1 MSSLAQLRQE
11 HAELLAIVQQ
21 LAGLISGDTP
31 PPSVEL
37 FQVRRKL
44 SGVLIAHLKAED
56 WVLYPPLLE
65 CNDPEIAA
73 TARHFVDEMGGLA
86 QAYSVFND
94 RWDALSIESDW
105 DGYRKAASVII
116 EALTNRII
124 RENRDLYPLLD
135 RVQRAA

>member
-11 HAELLAIVQQ
+11 HAELVRIV
-21 LAGLISGDTP
+21 GDLQAMIDRDAP

-37 FQVRRKL
+37 FNIRRKL
-44 SGVLIAHLKAED
+44 SSVLIAHLKAED
-56 WVLYPPLLE
+56 WVLYPPLLT

-73 TARHFVDEMGGLA
+73 TAKRFVDEMGGLA
-86 QAYSVFND
+86 QAYSAFNE

-105 DGYRKAASVII
+105 DGYRHAAAGII
-116 EALTNRII
+116 EALTGRIV
-124 RENRDLYPLLD
+124 RENRDLYPLLE